1 LQHGSGPVY
10 ALITDVGNDVIY
22 GVPVEGIVAWVST
35 CIDRLHAAGAT
46 VVVTLPPMA
55 SIERLGPWRYHI
67 AKSLLFPGRRMPL
80 PEVVRRSRELSDG
93 LTSLGDQD
101 GVTVVEPDGRWYGLD
116 PIHPRRRHLDTAWRK
131 SLGPWAA
138 SGAGPARVK
147 ASPARWVRLRTAT
160 PQHWWLAGRQMGRTQ
175 PSARLG
181 DGSTIR
187 LY

>member
-1 LQHGSGPVY
+1 MTGGTLPVFDQFRVRSGPGY
-10 ALITDVGNDVIY
+10 
-22 GVPVEGIVAWVST
+22 
-35 CIDRLHAAGAT
+35 
-46 VVVTLPPMA
+46 
-55 SIERLGPWRYHI
+55 PWGQ
-67 AKSLLFPGRRMPL
+67 L
-80 PEVVRRSRELSDG
+80 VRRSRELSDG